1 MADPRD
7 RGGTVGA
14 SAAGEM
20 VYRHGALLAF
30 GSGGPAESSMSP
42 GTGWYDVGFSLT
54 PTVTPA
60 AGWAVGIWQ
69 GSGPGAYSGP
79 QARPTI
85 IVVGPISE
93 IAILY
98 PGLTIHAGDG
108 GSVSFSYESMSGTI
122 AGGS

>member
-1 MADPRD
+1 MQ
-7 RGGTVGA
+7 
-14 SAAGEM
+14 
-20 VYRHGALLAF
+20 ALRACAF
-30 GSGGPAESSMSP
+30 RAPAESSMSP

-79 QARPTI
+79 QAGPTI
-85 IVVGPISE
+85 IVVGPIPE

-108 GSVSFSYESMSGTI
+108 GSLPFPDESRSGTHR
-122 AGGS
+122 